1 MKKSILIIGNYPP
14 PFGGIP
20 VHLEYLAPYLA
31 SRGWDVHVLPIKPR
45 SIPLEHI
52 GDFTLHSQYLDGP
65 KSSDEL
71 HELNI
76 KNFWERIKRKLLVK
90 QDRSRIKNIN
100 NSMYLAKRAEEIIRE
115 YDIRAISAYHVFPA
129 GLAGAWL
136 ARELGIPL
144 VTSIFGEIYSEF
156 ALYKRWRREV
166 EFVFSNSES
175 LVSCSAHCAKSP
187 KKLDLNV
194 KVDVVLY
201 GIDTTVFL
209 PNIDATDIRRR
220 FNLVN
225 EDKVLIFVGR
235 MTREMGL
242 QILMESIPK
251 VLEVM
256 PNIRFVIAGRSAELL
271 EPARDLR
278 NKYTENVFVIPD
290 VPREELPQ
298 YYALSTISVV
308 PSINDRACLG
318 LAAAEAMACGKPV
331 IITNIGGGPEVVTEE
346 CGRLI
351 PPEDPSALARSIMS
365 LIDDAESIKRMGQA
379 GRSRA
384 VAYFDKEQTN
394 QQMELI
400 FDQVLEA
407 ASRNNKRS

>member
-14 PFGGIP
+14 PYGGIP

-45 SIPLEHI
+45 SIPVEHI
-52 GDFTLHSQYLDGP
+52 GNITLHSQYLDGTNL
-65 KSSDEL
+65 SNEL
-71 HELNI
+71 HELYI
-76 KNFWERIKRKLLVK
+76 KNFWERKQRELLVK
-90 QDRSRIKNIN
+90 QDRSLIKA
-100 NSMYLAKRAEEIIRE
+100 SMYLAKRAEEIIRE
-115 YDIRAISAYHVFPA
+115 YDIRAISAYHIFPA
-129 GLAGAWL
+129 GLTGAWL
-136 ARELGIPL
+136 AREFGIPL

-156 ALYKRWRREV
+156 ALHRRRRREV
-166 EFVFSNSES
+166 KFVLGNSKS

-187 KKLDLNV
+187 KKLGLNV
-194 KVDVVLY
+194 KVDVAHY

-220 FNLVN
+220 LNLVN
-225 EDKVLIFVGR
+225 EDKVVIFVGR

-278 NKYTENVFVIPD
+278 NKFIRNVFVIPD

-298 YYALSTISVV
+298 CYALSTISVV

-318 LAAAEAMACGKPV
+318 LAAAEALACGKPV

-351 PPEDPSALARSIMS
+351 PPEDPSALACSIMS
-365 LIDDAESIKRMGQA
+365 LINDAESIKQMGQA

-384 VAYFDKEQTN
+384 VAYFDKEQIN

-407 ASRNNKRS
+407 ASRNDKKS